1 MGKQFNGEQSE
12 YTAKAKRL
20 LDFTKGQL
28 YQAAHND
35 YYAEL
40 EAKIQEHEIEG
51 DIESLGTSMGEL
63 DESSRMSAQ
72 EAPIEKKEKKKA
84 KPRKAKL
91 NKSYNNLEDDL
102 HYSSNDNFGDFD
114 DDEEEVDENYDPTD
128 FLTSGAFSLP
138 IQNEG
143 QPNDP
148 SGGEIISDVTAA
160 INEAVNNAQDHPEVG
175 QETNMDDLI
184 AEDLDIS
191 DDSDEE
197 MAEDATALE
206 KPPQAPPQAQ
216 PPPPSEDGNQPPNSE
231 GDEDG
236 IWF

>member
-1 MGKQFNGEQSE
+1 M
-12 YTAKAKRL
+12 
-20 LDFTKGQL
+20 
-28 YQAAHND
+28 
-35 YYAEL
+35 
-40 EAKIQEHEIEG
+40 
-51 DIESLGTSMGEL
+51 
-63 DESSRMSAQ
+63 
-72 EAPIEKKEKKKA
+72 
-84 KPRKAKL
+84 
-91 NKSYNNLEDDL
+91 
-102 HYSSNDNFGDFD
+102 
-114 DDEEEVDENYDPTD
+114 
-128 FLTSGAFSLP
+128 P

-160 INEAVNNAQDHPEVG
+160 INEAVNNAQDHPGIG

-197 MAEDATALE
+197 MAEDTAALE
-206 KPPQAPPQAQ
+206 QPPQAPPQAQ
-216 PPPPSEDGNQPPNSE
+216 PPPPSEDANQPPNSE